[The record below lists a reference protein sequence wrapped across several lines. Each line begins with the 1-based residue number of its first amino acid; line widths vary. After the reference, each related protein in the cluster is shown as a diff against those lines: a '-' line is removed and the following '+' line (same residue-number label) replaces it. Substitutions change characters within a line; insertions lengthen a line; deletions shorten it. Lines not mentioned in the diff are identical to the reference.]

1 VIPPTETGRKSTV
14 VATRAMRQ
22 ENCKMNN
29 IHIITDADGTH
40 VVAEYLAS
48 VESGECHDK

>member
-1 VIPPTETGRKSTV
+1 
-14 VATRAMRQ
+14 MRQ